1 MDQYPLNPNARN
13 LEEEFFAKENRR
25 LLERLREKRDR
36 EARRAAL
43 REVMPKADDAFIDHM
58 LELGIGPETALAVV
72 LLPLAMVAWAD
83 GNVAEQEREA
93 ILRAAE
99 ERGVSAGTPAG
110 KVLES
115 WLVYKPGPGL
125 VDAWKRY
132 VASIRSDLS
141 EEERGQVQNRMFEL
155 AREVAEAAGGFLG
168 LTSRI
173 SAAEQTVLDEIEK
186 AFE

>member
-1 MDQYPLNPNARN
+1 MDQDTLNPNARN

-25 LLERLREKRDR
+25 LLERLREKQER
-36 EARRAAL
+36 EARRTAL
-43 REVMPKADDAFIDHM
+43 REVMPNADDAFIDHM

-83 GNVAEQEREA
+83 GKVAEQERVA

-99 ERGVSAGTPAG
+99 ERGVRAGTPAG
-110 KVLES
+110 EVLES
-115 WLVYKPGPGL
+115 WLVHKPGPGL
-125 VDAWKRY
+125 VDAWKSY

-141 EEERGQVQNRMFEL
+141 DEERQQVHTRMLEL

-173 SAAEQTVLDEIEK
+173 SAAERTVLDEIEQ
-186 AFE
+186 AFK